1 MKNHHRSTRTPL
13 AARRTSPTFAYLAC
27 AWLATA
33 SATVA
38 WPSPADAATTTW
50 RCGNAYADTPCP
62 GGRRIEADAAPSDAA
77 RRAADESTRRIE
89 SRADAMERDRLQ
101 AERSAA
107 ARNDR
112 IALANLRL
120 AETQRRDAARLAAQ
134 QTARNKREAA
144 QHSGGRQ
151 GGKGRHTAANDFI
164 AQAPGS
170 KPR

>member
-1 MKNHHRSTRTPL
+1 MKNHHRSTRTPI
-13 AARRTSPTFAYLAC
+13 AVRRTSPTFAYLAC

-33 SATVA
+33 LATVA
-38 WPSPADAATTTW
+38 LPSPADAATTW
-50 RCGNAYADTPCP
+50 RCGNAYTDTPCP
-62 GGRRIEADAAPSDAA
+62 GGRRIEAEAAPSDAA
-77 RRAADESTRRIE
+77 RRAADEATRRIE

-101 AERSAA
+101 AERSAT

-112 IALANLRL
+112 VALANLRL

-134 QTARNKREAA
+134 QAARNKREDA
-144 QHSGGRQ
+144 QRSGGRQ

-170 KPR
+170 KAR

>member
-1 MKNHHRSTRTPL
+1 MKNHHPSTHTRI
-13 AARRTSPTFAYLAC
+13 AARMNTPALAYWAC
-27 AWLATA
+27 AWLVTAATTFA
-33 SATVA
+33 L
-38 WPSPADAATTTW
+38 PSTADATTW

-62 GGRRIEADAAPSDAA
+62 GGRRIEADAAPADAA
-77 RRAADESTRRIE
+77 RRAADEATRRIE

-101 AERSAA
+101 AERSAV

-112 IALANLRL
+112 IAVVNLRL

-134 QTARNKREAA
+134 QAARNKREDA
-144 QHSGGRQ
+144 QRSGGRH
-151 GGKGRHTAANDFI
+151 GGKGKHTAANDFI